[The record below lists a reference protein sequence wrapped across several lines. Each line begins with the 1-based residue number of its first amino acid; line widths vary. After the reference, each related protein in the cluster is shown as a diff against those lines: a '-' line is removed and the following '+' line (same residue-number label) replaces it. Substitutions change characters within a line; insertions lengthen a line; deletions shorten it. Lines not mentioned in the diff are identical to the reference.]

1 MTRLSLRFLPALALA
16 AGVGLLPART
26 AAQGGGTISG
36 TVKAPGQPTAANA
49 VVYVEQAPGAFKPP
63 ANPAAEMNQQN
74 MQFVPHV
81 LPVLV
86 GSTVKFLNSD
96 SVSHNIFSPDHEK
109 YNLGT
114 WGQGQSKEHTFAKCP
129 KFPCAYTQLCMIHPE
144 MEGFVVVLQ
153 NPYFAVTDA
162 AGTYT
167 IKDVPAGKYTL
178 AVWHEKL
185 KGKPEP
191 VAVEAGKSVTADF
204 ALAK

>member
-1 MTRLSLRFLPALALA
+1 MTRFVPRLNPAFALA
-16 AGVGLLPART
+16 ASVALFPMQA
-26 AAQGGGTISG
+26 AAQGGTITG
-36 TVKAPGQPTAANA
+36 TVKAPGQATAANA
-49 VVYVEQAPGAFKPP
+49 VVYVEQASGAFKPQ
-63 ANPAAEMNQQN
+63 ATPAAEMNQQN

-86 GSTVKFLNSD
+86 GTTVKFLNSD

-114 WGQGQSKEHTFAKCP
+114 WGQGQSKEHTFSKCA

-162 AGTYT
+162 AGNYT
-167 IKDVPAGKYTL
+167 IKDVPAGKYT
-178 AVWHEKL
+178 VGIWHEKL
-185 KGKPEP
+185 KGKAQPG
-191 VAVEAGKSVTADF
+191 AVEAGKSATADF
-204 ALAK
+204 TLAK

>member
-1 MTRLSLRFLPALALA
+1 MTRLFGLVSAFVLA
-16 AGVGLLPART
+16 AGVIVFPAAA
-26 AAQGGGTISG
+26 AAQGGTITG
-36 TVKAPGQPTAANA
+36 TVKAPGQPTAAGA
-49 VVYVEQAPGAFKPP
+49 VVYVEQATGTFTPP

-74 MQFVPHV
+74 MQFAPHV
-81 LPVLV
+81 LPVVV
-86 GSTVKFLNSD
+86 GSTVRFLNSD

-114 WGQGQSKEHTFAKCP
+114 WGKGQDKTHTFSKCA
-129 KFPCAYTQLCMIHPE
+129 KFPCVYTQLCMIHPE

-162 AGTYT
+162 AGNYT

-178 AVWHEKL
+178 GVWQEKL

-191 VAVEAGKSVTADF
+191 VTVEAGKSVTADF